1 MLSYLIKKKFLQKI
15 AYMYNKWHFV
25 VCVCVC
31 VCINK
36 VFAHLTVLYNN
47 VEEQAEWEE
56 ERCHGRDLGH
66 YWNSPSLRSL
76 MLTPWDNCMQ
86 GVVSFWE
93 LITRNNLYEST
104 SEAPK

>member
-15 AYMYNKWHFV
+15 AYMYNKRHFV
-25 VCVCVC
+25 VRVCVC
-31 VCINK
+31 ASIK
-36 VFAHLTVLYNN
+36 YLPTWLSFTTMRKSKRS
-47 VEEQAEWEE
+47 
-56 ERCHGRDLGH
+56 ERKSAVMEGDLGH